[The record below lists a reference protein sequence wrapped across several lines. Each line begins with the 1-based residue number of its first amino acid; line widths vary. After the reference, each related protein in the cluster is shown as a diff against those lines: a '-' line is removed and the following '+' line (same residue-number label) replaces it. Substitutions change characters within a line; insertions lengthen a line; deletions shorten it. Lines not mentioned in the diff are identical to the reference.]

1 MSDNS
6 CSDRTFFWLFSY
18 LTDRS
23 DKIIKYVKS
32 LTQHA
37 TCTHQTDFCL
47 FYGIF
52 GQWLLLQFNSAQ
64 NKQTIY
70 IPTYWLCYKLILLQL
85 NYFKKSVFLV
95 LIPLDYNYFIWIQN
109 SSEKILLAMRNES
122 PCSHYIPPCHL
133 IQRFGIHFM
142 SYHVNSHLFIWG
154 LHFFFIKMY

>member
-70 IPTYWLCYKLILLQL
+70 IY
-85 NYFKKSVFLV
+85 
-95 LIPLDYNYFIWIQN
+95 
-109 SSEKILLAMRNES
+109 
-122 PCSHYIPPCHL
+122 PPIDC
-133 IQRFGIHFM
+133 
-142 SYHVNSHLFIWG
+142 VTNLF
-154 LHFFFIKMY
+154 YCN